1 MSTSAASTTTYEP
14 PERSEP
20 PFPPAL
26 VEEMLK
32 LLVKAVRAHQ
42 LYLHNNPIYLRA
54 IELLRQSFAAIWA
67 HGDEIH
73 LIVTETDFRW
83 CGVAVLTEA
92 TKSTDSLPWLFFKDG
107 IREVVVQRGFEASE
121 VLGLLDIVQRSR
133 NASPEQDDL
142 LTMLWE
148 KDFLCLR
155 YRFVDLAVE
164 AAAPL
169 DASQPAEV
177 RPANVTP
184 QVLEEEP
191 PEQTRAG
198 VVSLEDF
205 DSTLYFLDESEVHY
219 LTEAVRAEYAADLR
233 RNVIDILFDVFEQ
246 QTDAKVRDEICSIVD
261 NLMVHLLSAT
271 QLSTVASLIREALA
285 TAERGRD
292 VQPGHARALR
302 AIPDRLSAPE
312 ALAQLLQ
319 ALDEAAELPP
329 GDELSELFEQLRP
342 SALGTVFAWLGKLQ
356 NTALRPMLEAA
367 AARLAS
373 ANTNDLVKLV
383 SDPNPVIAHE
393 AIRRAGAL
401 KTAAAVPP
409 LLRIMTEPDAAAR
422 LVAVGALN
430 EIGSPSALQVIER
443 AVDDAERDVR
453 LAAIRAL
460 TARKYRPVLPRIETA
475 VKGKA
480 LREADLTEKMAVFE
494 LYGALC
500 GDAGVAALDEILNGK
515 GFLGRREEPE
525 LRACAAMALGRIGTP
540 RATDSLRKAT
550 TEKEALVR
558 NAVSRALRGGA

>member
-1 MSTSAASTTTYEP
+1 
-14 PERSEP
+14 
-20 PFPPAL
+20 
-26 VEEMLK
+26 
-32 LLVKAVRAHQ
+32 
-42 LYLHNNPIYLRA
+42 
-54 IELLRQSFAAIWA
+54 
-67 HGDEIH
+67 
-73 LIVTETDFRW
+73 
-83 CGVAVLTEA
+83 
-92 TKSTDSLPWLFFKDG
+92 
-107 IREVVVQRGFEASE
+107 
-121 VLGLLDIVQRSR
+121 
-133 NASPEQDDL
+133 
-142 LTMLWE
+142 
-148 KDFLCLR
+148 
-155 YRFVDLAVE
+155 
-164 AAAPL
+164 
-169 DASQPAEV
+169 
-177 RPANVTP
+177 
-184 QVLEEEP
+184 
-191 PEQTRAG
+191 
-198 VVSLEDF
+198 VS
-205 DSTLYFLDESEVHY
+205 
-219 LTEAVRAEYAADLR
+219 AEYASDLR

-271 QLSTVASLIREALA
+271 QLSTVAALIREAMA

-292 VQPGHARALR
+292 IQPAHARALR

-319 ALDEAAELPP
+319 SLDEAAELPP
-329 GDELSELFEQLRP
+329 AEELSELFEQLRP
-342 SALGTVFAWLGKLQ
+342 AALGTVFAWLGKLQ
-356 NTALRPMLEAA
+356 NAALRPMLEGAA
-367 AARLAS
+367 GRLAS
-373 ANTNDLVKLV
+373 ANTNDLVKLI

-393 AIRRAGAL
+393 AIRRAGGL

-422 LVAVGALN
+422 LVAVAALN

-443 AVDDAERDVR
+443 AVDDSERDVR

-460 TARKYRPVLPRIETA
+460 TARKYRPVLPRIEAA

-500 GDAGVAALDEILNGK
+500 GDAGIAQLDEILNGK

-558 NAVSRALRGGA
+558 NAVSRALRAGT